1 MSKQSTANPST
12 FLKQRTPYNR
22 LPKGARKI
30 IDYMRR
36 HLAENLAAANGMPV
50 DQALAGITHLHEAG
64 YLTLVE
70 KDGRIELVPSFKDG
84 TVLEGSF
91 DFETAH
97 RNVGGRS

>member
-1 MSKQSTANPST
+1 MSPHNPPPN
-12 FLKQRTPYNR
+12 QRTPYTR

-30 IDYMRR
+30 VDYMRR
-36 HLAENLAAANGMPV
+36 HFAENLAAANGMPL
-50 DQALAGITHLHEAG
+50 DQALEGVIHLHEAG

-70 KDGRIELVPSFKDG
+70 KDGHIALVPCFKDG

-97 RNVGGRS
+97 RNAGGRS